1 MQKNHRLFLVLIGSF
16 FAQIVQVGVF
26 PLLLAQKLNE
36 MGVSL
41 PTIGWVVGSQWL
53 AVLII
58 ALFIPRFMSK
68 VSLEMFNRLS
78 SAMTLV
84 GLLLISTNQ
93 LILVI
98 LSAPFLGAGLIQR
111 WVACDVLV
119 VRLSP
124 KDKMGRMIG
133 IHEALMGFA
142 IAVGPL
148 MFAWFNLDQVLFA
161 TIFIAVISTWLFFLI
176 GKNKYIDETEDTP
189 LLRADFLLIQ
199 IALIAA
205 LAGGFIETA
214 AVAFFPFY
222 FEENGFPLMESALF
236 VASFGLGGTLLQL
249 PLGFVADKVGYRLAQ
264 LIASLIA
271 LTSLSLTAIYGTSF
285 PVIIAVLFLL
295 GGAVGAFNTL
305 AVLQAGKQVSTKK
318 SAAAMAAIAFSYTL
332 GGILGPVVS
341 AWTLEHFSQNAVIYA
356 YAAIICILLCV
367 IIGNGIRRAKL

>member
-1 MQKNHRLFLVLIGSF
+1 MHKNHRLFLVLIGSF
-16 FAQIVQVGVF
+16 LAQIVQVGVF

-142 IAVGPL
+142 IAAGPL
-148 MFAWFNLDQVLFA
+148 TFAWFNLDQVLFA

>member
-1 MQKNHRLFLVLIGSF
+1 MHKNHRLFLVLIGSF

-26 PLLLAQKLNE
+26 PLFLAQKLNE
-36 MGVSL
+36 MDVSL

-68 VSLEMFNRLS
+68 ISLEMFNRLS

>member
-1 MQKNHRLFLVLIGSF
+1 MLIDQRLFLVLIGSF
-16 FAQIVQVGVF
+16 FAQIVQVGIF
-26 PLLLAQKLNE
+26 PLFLAQKLNE

-53 AVLII
+53 AVLIL

-93 LILVI
+93 LVLVM

-148 MFAWFNLDQVLFA
+148 MFAWFNLDQVLVA
-161 TIFIAVISTWLFFLI
+161 TIFIAALSTWFFFLI
-176 GKNKYIDETEDTP
+176 GKTNFIDETEDTP
-189 LLRADFLLIQ
+189 LFRADFLLIQ

-249 PLGFVADKVGYRLAQ
+249 PLGILADKVGYRLAQ
-264 LIASLIA
+264 LIVSLIA

-305 AVLQAGKQVSTKK
+305 AVLQAGEQVSTKK
-318 SAAAMAAIAFSYTL
+318 SAAAMAAIAFAYTL

-341 AWTLEHFSQNAVIYA
+341 SWTLEHFSQNAVICT

-367 IIGNGIRRAKL
+367 IIGNGIRRAKV

>member
-26 PLLLAQKLNE
+26 PLFLAQKLNE

-41 PTIGWVVGSQWL
+41 PTIGWLVGSQWL

-68 VSLEMFNRLS
+68 ISLEMFNRLS
-78 SAMTLV
+78 SAVTLV
-84 GLLLISTNQ
+84 GLLLITTNQ
-93 LILVI
+93 LVLVM

-148 MFAWFNLDQVLFA
+148 MFTRLNLDGVLAA
-161 TIFIAVISTWLFFLI
+161 TIFIAAISTWFFFLI
-176 GKNKYIDETEDTP
+176 GKNKFIDETEDTALFRP
-189 LLRADFLLIQ
+189 DFLLIQ

-205 LAGGFIETA
+205 LTCGFIETA

-222 FEENGFPLMESALF
+222 FEENGFPLTESALF
-236 VASFGLGGTLLQL
+236 VASFGLGGTILQL
-249 PLGFVADKVGYRLAQ
+249 PLGILADKVGYRLAQ

-271 LTSLSLTAIYGTSF
+271 LASLSLTAIYGSSF
-285 PVIIAVLFLL
+285 AVMIAVLFLL

-305 AVLQAGKQVSTKK
+305 AVLQAGEQISAKK
-318 SAAAMAAIAFSYTL
+318 SAAAMAAIAFSYT
-332 GGILGPVVS
+332 
-341 AWTLEHFSQNAVIYA
+341 
-356 YAAIICILLCV
+356 CLLYTSPSP
-367 IIGNGIRRAKL
+367 RDS

>member
-26 PLLLAQKLNE
+26 PLFLAQKLNE

-53 AVLII
+53 AVLVI

-68 VSLEMFNRLS
+68 ISLEMFNRLS
-78 SAMTLV
+78 SAVTLI
-84 GLLLISTNQ
+84 GLLLISTNH
-93 LILVI
+93 LFLVM
-98 LSAPFLGAGLIQR
+98 LSAPFVGAGLIQR

-161 TIFIAVISTWLFFLI
+161 TIFIAAISTWLFFLI
-176 GKNKYIDETEDTP
+176 GTNKFIDETEDTP

-222 FEENGFPLMESALF
+222 FEENGFPLKESALF

-249 PLGFVADKVGYRLAQ
+249 PLGILADKVGYRLAQ
-264 LIASLIA
+264 LIVSLIA
-271 LTSLSLTAIYGTSF
+271 LASLSLTAIYGTSF
-285 PVIIAVLFLL
+285 LIIIAVLFLL
-295 GGAVGAFNTL
+295 GGAIGAFNTL
-305 AVLQAGKQVSTKK
+305 AVLQAGEQVSTKK

-341 AWTLEHFSQNAVIYA
+341 AWTLEHFSQNAVISA
-356 YAAIICILLCV
+356 YAAIILILLCV
-367 IIGNGIRRAKL
+367 IIGNGLRRANA